1 MSVSDTDMTSDIA
14 IKADSPVRTKEEDLL
29 DRAGMAVRVAEF
41 IERSCGAENSCD
53 ESLVVGIE
61 GEWGSGKTSFINL
74 ILENLKPEEPELP
87 KFLIIEFNPWNFSD
101 QNELITDFFKSIVD
115 ALESE
120 KTIGG
125 NWFEIETASRKIKR
139 YFPKLLERSN
149 VNLGI
154 PGVLS
159 VGLDLE
165 GMTGDPLERRK
176 KEINGLLARI
186 GKPIVIVIDDIDRLD
201 ARETRLVFKL
211 VRMTANFA
219 NTVFLLAYDRGR
231 VGKRISEK
239 GEKGIEGEEF
249 LKKIVQ
255 LSFPLP
261 KADQRDLFGV
271 LFRELDEIIGEF
283 DDENWNRGRWESFRD
298 SCLKKFF
305 RTIRDIRRY
314 VNGLRLDLRI
324 ISAEEVNPIDFLAI
338 EAIRIFAPD
347 VYFAMANEKSAFVFP
362 VRDRENLLEDFDE
375 PSEREEKTRGETCE
389 HVIGKAPED
398 LTETV
403 EETIKWLFPQVA
415 DLYPDGRASRKHDRE
430 TWRKQL
436 MVCSEDIFDKYF
448 SLSVT
453 SSTLSEK
460 NLKDFLSTLDDMPA
474 SADKLER
481 FEEEGKARLVLERLP
496 DHLDGLNAR
505 QRENLLVLVLD
516 FMEDTTDRG
525 PLFFRFQS
533 RESQVDRLC
542 HEVLKRMPSQERF
555 DLAARVLDSS
565 RGVFSPA
572 YLLDSFYQ
580 YLQDSE
586 EGKLQE
592 SPLFAREAICRL
604 NGICIGKIEEAAKNG
619 SLDDH
624 KRLSYALSYW
634 KKRGTENAAE
644 DYVAGL
650 LKTEDGLF
658 RFLMAFVC
666 EEHFQ
671 TVGDPSVRITRK
683 ILKEEIVKFADLAEL
698 DGLVYGLDERAL
710 SPENAELLELY
721 KKPTENF

>member
-1 MSVSDTDMTSDIA
+1 MTSDIA

-29 DRAGMAVRVAEF
+29 DRAGMAARVAEF
-41 IERSCGAENSCD
+41 INRSCGAENPCD

-87 KFLIIEFNPWNFSD
+87 EFLIIEFNPWNFSD
-101 QNELITDFFKSIVD
+101 QNELITDFFKSIIDV
-115 ALESE
+115 LESE

-125 NWFEIETASRKIKR
+125 NYFEIETAVRKIKR

-149 VNLGI
+149 VNFGI

-176 KEINGLLARI
+176 KEINGLLAKI

-201 ARETRLVFKL
+201 ARETMLVFKL

-219 NTVFLLAYDRGR
+219 NTVFLLAYDRGK
-231 VGKRISEK
+231 VGELISEK
-239 GEKGIEGEEF
+239 GIKGEEF

-283 DDENWNRGRWESFRD
+283 DDKNWNRGQWESFRD

-362 VRDRENLLEDFDE
+362 ASDTIY
-375 PSEREEKTRGETCE
+375 EREDSLDGVVQSDGQDEETRKRKCEET
-389 HVIGKAPED
+389 VGKAPKD
-398 LTETV
+398 LTEAVRETV
-403 EETIKWLFPQVA
+403 KWLFPQVS
-415 DLYPDGRASRKHDRE
+415 DLYTDGPAFRGQDRE

-474 SADKLER
+474 SAGKLER
-481 FEEEGKARLVLERLP
+481 FEEEGKARLVLERLL

-525 PLFFRFQS
+525 PLFFRLQS

-542 HEVLKRMPSQERF
+542 HEVLKRMPSQERP
-555 DLAARVLDSS
+555 DLAARVLDLS

-580 YLQDSE
+580 HLQDSE